1 MTVGKLY
8 KELSAIYPESL
19 RCEWDNDGLMCTDDL
34 DKEVN
39 SVLIALDVT
48 QNTVDYAIEN
58 GFDLIISHH
67 PLVFSSQK
75 SLVPYKY
82 TQNKLIK
89 LIKAGISVFSFHT
102 RLDAVQG
109 GVNDVLCNLLGLE
122 NITIDPVEPVGRIA
136 ETSEK
141 IDISTFV
148 KNVKSSIN
156 TPFVLY
162 NGENDVKRVYVVGGD
177 GKDMIGRALELG
189 ADTLLTGRASYNT
202 TIDANDMGIN
212 IVEAGH
218 FYTENPVCKQ
228 IEKDILSICPSIKT
242 EIFYSNSIKVI

>member
-1 MTVGKLY
+1 MTV
-8 KELSAIYPESL
+8 KELYDYLNEKIPPSL
-19 RCEWDNDGLMCTDDL
+19 SCEWDNDGLMCCPKPDRAAAKIL
-34 DKEVN
+34 V
-39 SVLIALDVT
+39 ALDISEEIVERA
-48 QNTVDYAIEN
+48 VSEN
-58 GFDLIISHH
+58 CDVILSHH

-75 SLVPYKY
+75 SLVPHKY

-89 LIKAGISVFSFHT
+89 LIKAGVSVFSFHT

-141 IDISTFV
+141 IDVSTFV

-202 TIDANDMGIN
+202 IIDAKDMGLN
-212 IVEAGH
+212 IIEAGH
-218 FYTENPVCKQ
+218 FFTENPVCTK
-228 IEKDILSICPSIKT
+228 IESDIKSINSDIKT
-242 EIFYSNSIKVI
+242 EVFSSYDLKIM